1 MVYEFRCRACGR
13 RFDVVATVAE
23 KEAGL
28 APACPA
34 CGSADVGR
42 VFSRVLFLRS
52 TEKGRS
58 GSESQWGQA
67 DGEQW
72 GSEHGD
78 QAGDFE
84 DGGWDDA
91 GGDELDGDAPGFDAE
106 GDADAGGPDGGE
118 FAGELDD
125 DES

>member
-13 RFDVVATVAE
+13 RFDVVATLAE

-28 APACPA
+28 APVCPA

-52 TEKGRS
+52 TGKGQS
-58 GSESQWGQA
+58 GSESQWDKA

-72 GSEHGD
+72 GSGRGE
-78 QAGDFE
+78 QPGDFE

-91 GGDELDGDAPGFDAE
+91 GGDELDGDHPGFDAM
-106 GDADAGGPDGGE
+106 GDEDVGEPDGEE
-118 FAGELDD
+118 FAGDLED